1 MTAVITVQDLTKRFG
16 SERALDGVDFEVG
29 RGEIFGLLGPSGS
42 GKTTTMKILTGE
54 VEISS
59 GTAEVLGF
67 TGRDFGRSSYVK
79 QLGILSDNSSLYDR
93 LTVKDNLELFRKL
106 YGAGRHRI
114 QEVLEQVGLT
124 GQKDKK
130 VSLLSKG
137 MKQRILICKAILHR
151 PEVLFLD
158 EPTSALDPV
167 TTERIH
173 DMLLAIKGQGTTIML
188 TTHNMAEA
196 TVLCDNVAFLSN
208 GRVLDQ
214 GRPDNLRHSYKNNT
228 IHVTY
233 RSGIIKSYERS
244 EVNKNTLETAL
255 FDSNVI
261 DIRSD
266 YPSLGEVFKKV
277 TGRELV

>member
-29 RGEIFGLLGPSGS
+29 RGDIFGLLGPSGS

-54 VEISS
+54 VEISG

-67 TGRDFGRSSYVK
+67 TDRDFGRSAYVK

-114 QEVLEQVGLT
+114 QEVLEHVGLT
-124 GQKDKK
+124 EQRDKK

-173 DMLLAIKGQGTTIML
+173 DMLLTIKGQGTTIML

-196 TVLCDNVAFLSN
+196 TVLCDHVAFLSN
-208 GRVLDQ
+208 GRILDQ
-214 GRPDNLRHSYKNNT
+214 GRPDNLRHSYKNNK

-233 RSGIIKSYERS
+233 RTGIIKSYERS
-244 EVNKNTLETAL
+244 EVNKNILETAL